1 MDSAMWAL
9 SAVDW
14 LHVVSG
20 ISKGTALLSSI
31 SYSYKPSE
39 THWLRPFNKFLQL
52 ALCRKGQKLC
62 YTWKGSV
69 GFSQAIFVVLKD
81 CQAVVT
87 AVRLLSRVLMQG
99 VCVCAQVAESY
110 FTEWPLETLG
120 CVQMISDEHALDISC
135 PTSPRGQTSPGMAWL
150 WLWTAPGLCWEC
162 SCKPPACLQVWQT

>member
-1 MDSAMWAL
+1 MWAL

-14 LHVVSG
+14 LHIVSG

-81 CQAVVT
+81 CQAVT
-87 AVRLLSRVLMQG
+87 AVRQLSRVLMQC
-99 VCVCAQVAESY
+99 VCVCASCRILLHRMTPRIFGMRSNDLRWTCPGY
-110 FTEWPLETLG
+110 FLSNFSTWPDK
-120 CVQMISDEHALDISC
+120 SWH
-135 PTSPRGQTSPGMAWL
+135 GMAL
-150 WLWTAPGLCWEC
+150 ALNSSGIVLGVQLQAPNLPAGL
-162 SCKPPACLQVWQT
+162 ADLTVT